1 MSADAAVVAFCA
13 LCAAFLG
20 GVETSDALKPRR
32 VEYLYVKEA
41 PRIVYR
47 TAPYAQDCA
56 EVGRTCRAQKRT
68 EGVKR

>member
-13 LCAAFLG
+13 LAAAFLG

-32 VEYLYVKEA
+32 VEYLYVKEP

-47 TAPYAQDCA
+47 TAPYASDCA
-56 EVGRTCRAQKRT
+56 EVSRTCRAQRRMENAK
-68 EGVKR
+68 